1 MPIDLT
7 ATYRAPYKTVVVNFM
22 ADGSVKYAAC
32 GDVSY
37 EEIDAMIAAGGADVP
52 GFTCELS

>member
-1 MPIDLT
+1 MSIDLT
-7 ATYRAPYKTVVVNFM
+7 ATYRAPYKSVVVNFM
-22 ADGSVKYAAC
+22 SDESVKFVAC
-32 GDVSY
+32 GVVTD